1 MVDGDVDDNEVSET
15 SLLSEDPVAADST
28 TETVIYDDSYTVA
41 KLREIAKEKGITDY
55 SSMTKAELLEVLN
68 NGNNG

>member
-1 MVDGDVDDNEVSET
+1 M
-15 SLLSEDPVAADST
+15 AANST
-28 TETVIYDDSYTVA
+28 TGENTVYDESYTVA
-41 KLREIAKEKGITDY
+41 ELRAIAKELGITGY

>member
-1 MVDGDVDDNEVSET
+1 MSE
-15 SLLSEDPVAADST
+15 EPVAANST
-28 TETVIYDDSYTVA
+28 TGENTVYDESYTVA
-41 KLREIAKEKGITDY
+41 ELRAIAKELGITGY